1 MPGARL
7 VRAGSVAPM
16 HGFLAAARRQWR
28 WGLVGIGVLALVSAP
43 ALVDALPVERS
54 DLPLETLVQRIEAS
68 ADRPY
73 HGYAEGRGAL
83 RLPELPGAADLGTLM
98 SDTSRMRLWYDGPDR
113 WRTDLLYSGG
123 ERDRYGEPDGMWV
136 WDSGTHRSVF
146 VQDETQLRLPIPIDL
161 TPPDLAR
168 RLLEAAQPDELE
180 PLAARRVAG
189 HDGDGLRI
197 RPSAPESTID
207 TIDIWA
213 DAETGL
219 PLRVE
224 ITAKSRDNPSLHS
237 GFLELEQERPDP
249 DLVSFEPPSGGVQQ
263 QDADLDLVQ
272 AIERYS
278 RTLLPDTL
286 AGRPR
291 ATEQASAAAIYGDGY
306 TSVGVLA
313 LPQEFITDTL
323 RALPTSDRP
332 WGKTVALIRTP
343 LVNGMIFADG
353 GTAFILGGPVTVA
366 ELDRLAEDLVEQGV
380 Q

>member
-1 MPGARL
+1 
-7 VRAGSVAPM
+7 M
-16 HGFLAAARRQWR
+16 HRFLAAARRQWR
-28 WGLVGIGVLALVSAP
+28 WGLVGVGVLALVSLP
-43 ALVDALPVERS
+43 ALVDAVPVERS
-54 DLPLETLVQRIEAS
+54 DVSLDTLVQRIEAS

-83 RLPELPGAADLGTLM
+83 RLPELPGAADLSTLM
-98 SDTSRMRLWYDGPDR
+98 SDTSRMRLWYDAPDR

-146 VQDETQLRLPIPIDL
+146 VREETQLRLPLPIDL

-168 RLLEAAQPDELE
+168 RLLAAAQPDELE
-180 PLAARRVAG
+180 PLGPRRIAG
-189 HDGDGLRI
+189 RDGDGLRI

-213 DAETGL
+213 DPETGL
-219 PLRVE
+219 PLHVE
-224 ITAKSRDNPSLHS
+224 VTAKSRDNPSLQT

-249 DLVSFEPPSGGVQQ
+249 DLVSFEPPTDGVLQ
-263 QDADLDLVQ
+263 QDEDLDLVQ

-286 AGRPR
+286 AGRR
-291 ATEQASAAAIYGDGY
+291 RVTDRASAAAVYGEGY

-323 RALPTSDRP
+323 RALPTSERP
-332 WGKTVALIRTP
+332 WGQTVALIRTP

-353 GTAFILGGPVTVA
+353 GTAYILGGPVTVT
-366 ELDRLAEDLVEQGV
+366 ELDRLAQDLVAQGV

>member
-1 MPGARL
+1 
-7 VRAGSVAPM
+7 M

-28 WGLVGIGVLALVSAP
+28 WGLVGAGMLILLSLP
-43 ALVDALPVERS
+43 AVVDAVPVERT
-54 DLPLETLVQRIEAS
+54 DVPLETLVERIEGS
-68 ADRPY
+68 ADRSY

-83 RLPELPGAADLGTLM
+83 RLPDLPGAADLSTLM
-98 SDTSRMRLWYDGPDR
+98 SDTSRMRLWYDGPDA

-123 ERDRYGEPDGMWV
+123 ERDRYGQADGMWV

-146 VQDETQLRLPIPIDL
+146 VQGETQLRLPIPIDL

-168 RLLEAAQPDELE
+168 RLLAAAEPDELE
-180 PLAARRVAG
+180 ALGPRRIAG
-189 HDGDGLRI
+189 QDGDGVRI
-197 RPSAPESTID
+197 RPSAPETTID

-219 PLRVE
+219 PLHVE
-224 ITAKSRDNPSLHS
+224 VTAKSRDNPSLQT
-237 GFLELEQERPDP
+237 GFLELQQERPDP
-249 DLVSFEPPSGGVQQ
+249 DLVSFEPPANGEQQ
-263 QDADLDLVQ
+263 QDEDLDLVQ

-286 AGRPR
+286 AGIPR
-291 ATEQASAAAIYGDGY
+291 ATDRASAAAIYGEGY

-323 RALPTSDRP
+323 RSLPTSDRP
-332 WGKTVALIRTP
+332 WGKTAAVIRTP

-380 Q
+380 N

>member
-1 MPGARL
+1 
-7 VRAGSVAPM
+7 M
-16 HGFLAAARRQWR
+16 HGFLAAGRRQWR
-28 WGLVGIGVLALVSAP
+28 WGLVGVGVLALVSLP
-43 ALVDALPVERS
+43 VLVDALPAERS
-54 DLPLETLVQRIEAS
+54 DLPLDTLVERIEAS
-68 ADRPY
+68 ADLPY

-83 RLPELPGAADLGTLM
+83 RLPELPGAADLSTLM
-98 SDTSRMRLWYDGPDR
+98 SDTSRMRLWYDAPDR

-146 VQDETQLRLPIPIDL
+146 VQDESQLRLPLPIDL

-168 RLLEAAQPDELE
+168 RLLAAAQPDELE
-180 PLAARRVAG
+180 PLGPRRIAG
-189 HDGDGLRI
+189 RDGDGLRI

-213 DAETGL
+213 DPETGL
-219 PLRVE
+219 PLHVE
-224 ITAKSRDNPSLHS
+224 VTAKSRDNPSLQT
-237 GFLELEQERPDP
+237 GFLELAQERPDP
-249 DLVSFEPPSGGVQQ
+249 DLVSFEPPTDGVLQ
-263 QDADLDLVQ
+263 QDEDLDLVQ

-278 RTLLPDTL
+278 RSLLPDTL
-286 AGRPR
+286 AGRR
-291 ATEQASAAAIYGDGY
+291 RVTDRASAAAVYGDGY

-323 RALPTSDRP
+323 RALPTSERP
-332 WGKTVALIRTP
+332 WGQTVALIRTP

-353 GTAFILGGPVTVA
+353 GTAYILGGPVTVA
-366 ELDRLAEDLVEQGV
+366 ELDRLAEDLVAQGV

>member
-1 MPGARL
+1 
-7 VRAGSVAPM
+7 
-16 HGFLAAARRQWR
+16 
-28 WGLVGIGVLALVSAP
+28 
-43 ALVDALPVERS
+43 
-54 DLPLETLVQRIEAS
+54 
-68 ADRPY
+68 
-73 HGYAEGRGAL
+73 
-83 RLPELPGAADLGTLM
+83 M
-98 SDTSRMRLWYDGPDR
+98 SDTSRMRLWYDAPDR

-146 VQDETQLRLPIPIDL
+146 VREETQLRLPLPIDL

-168 RLLEAAQPDELE
+168 RLLAAAQPDELE
-180 PLAARRVAG
+180 PLGPRRIAG
-189 HDGDGLRI
+189 RDGDGLRI
-197 RPSAPESTID
+197 RPSAAESTID

-213 DAETGL
+213 DPETGL
-219 PLRVE
+219 PLHVE
-224 ITAKSRDNPSLHS
+224 VTAKSRDNPSLQT

-249 DLVSFEPPSGGVQQ
+249 DLVSFEPPTDGVLQ
-263 QDADLDLVQ
+263 QDEDLDLVQ

-286 AGRPR
+286 AGRR
-291 ATEQASAAAIYGDGY
+291 RVTDRASAAAIYGDGY

-323 RALPTSDRP
+323 RALPTSERP
-332 WGKTVALIRTP
+332 WGQTVALIRTP

-353 GTAFILGGPVTVA
+353 GTAYILGGPVTVA
-366 ELDRLAEDLVEQGV
+366 ELDRLAEDLVAQGV

>member
-1 MPGARL
+1 
-7 VRAGSVAPM
+7 M

-28 WGLVGIGVLALVSAP
+28 WGLLGLGVLALVGMP
-43 ALVDALPVERS
+43 AIVDALPVERS
-54 DLPLETLVQRIEAS
+54 GLPLETLVDRIETS

-83 RLPELPGAADLGTLM
+83 RLPELPGAADLATLM

-168 RLLEAAQPDELE
+168 RLLGAAQPGELE
-180 PLAARRVAG
+180 PLAPRRIAG
-189 HDGDGLRI
+189 QDGDGLRI

-219 PLRVE
+219 PLHVE
-224 ITAKSRDNPSLHS
+224 VTAKGRDNPSLQS
-237 GFLELEQERPDP
+237 GFLELEQEPPDP

-278 RTLLPDTL
+278 RTMLPDTL
-286 AGRPR
+286 AGRRR
-291 ATEQASAAAIYGDGY
+291 ATGQASAAAIYGDGY

-332 WGKTVALIRTP
+332 WGKTAALIRTP

-366 ELDRLAEDLVEQGV
+366 ELDRLAEDLVERGV